1 MLNGSS
7 VYLCAHNRRG
17 FSTGTC
23 VWVREPLTVSVS
35 SLLVTVSAPGNGM
48 GRSCP
53 SRQSGVLVDKACSE
67 RSAPRGGVMGE
78 TRIS

>member
-17 FSTGTC
+17 LSTGTC